1 MVATCLAGRF
11 NSNQLW
17 RGRWCLDDRL
27 GGVDNRVL
35 TLCMRPRSGWWSF
48 WTRHPEPAIS
58 LPRTGVEVLDSQV
71 TLELESWDRVDLN
84 VDQPKLRTPRALCH
98 WLRDHYGEGAVS
110 SHQMKAIT
118 EPFLESID
126 QYAREHHVPLLSF
139 EKSQRKEDLAAKY
152 LAEFSGTADV
162 LFIAKAQEKIRTCRT
177 EGRRNERG
185 PTYPWIMASTA
196 VVHQY
201 SFDAVDGDF
210 GLFFLKYSSY
220 FPDGAKLCFNGP
232 ESLKRQLTQEG
243 IGYEELT
250 NGILSGENPR
260 RMQKLADGFTPWRI
274 ERFLRKWQNHLPH
287 PFTRNQ
293 QTAGSRDEISMCQVE
308 FALTQI
314 VDRPVQGRIFV
325 EEVVREN
332 LDLGRPDNRQLIF
345 GHRVTKRTTS
355 PFRTRVVR
363 AGVIP
368 SLLVDSKLNRSKE
381 YFKEGRGLGTELTVH
396 NPGDDGL
403 GRRLG
408 ESSRSAGPWFSKQ
421 PTGAARPN
429 PRPRLRPVPRMVP
442 WSDRSTACGRP
453 TGLRLAL
460 RRAPGAGPLG
470 GTRFVPAVA
479 LGISPS

>member
-1 MVATCLAGRF
+1 M
-11 NSNQLW
+11 
-17 RGRWCLDDRL
+17 
-27 GGVDNRVL
+27 
-35 TLCMRPRSGWWSF
+35 
-48 WTRHPEPAIS
+48 S
-58 LPRTGVEVLDSQV
+58 LLRTGAEVLDSQV

-98 WLRDHYGEGAVS
+98 LLRDHSGEGAVS

-139 EKSQRKEDLAAKY
+139 ERGQRKEDLAAKY
-152 LAEFSGTADV
+152 LTEFSGTEGV

-220 FPDGAKLCFNGP
+220 FPDGAKFCFNGP

-243 IGYEELT
+243 LGYEELA
-250 NGILSGENPR
+250 NGILSGANPR
-260 RMQKLADGFTPWRI
+260 RMRKLADGLTPWRI
-274 ERFLRKWQNHLPH
+274 ERFLRKWQNYLPR

-293 QTAGSRDEISMCQVE
+293 QTAGSRYEISMCQVE

-314 VDRPVQGRIFV
+314 VDRPVQGRIFF

-332 LDLGRPDNRQLIF
+332 LDLGRPDNLQLIF
-345 GHRVTKRTTS
+345 GHRVTKRTTG

-363 AGVIP
+363 AGVIR
-368 SLLVDSKLNRSKE
+368 SLLVASKSNRLKQ

-403 GRRLG
+403 GRRLENRPAVPDLG
-408 ESSRSAGPWFSKQ
+408 FPTNRRVLPVPTLGHDFVLSQEWFREVTGRRRVGDQRASAWRFGDPQVQALLGVLVLFRLWPWGFRRRDGRQHRAPLLGDDPAHGPRAGSRTNRAASAGTVGSSVSQ
-421 PTGAARPN
+421 VAR
-429 PRPRLRPVPRMVP
+429 
-442 WSDRSTACGRP
+442 
-453 TGLRLAL
+453 
-460 RRAPGAGPLG
+460 
-470 GTRFVPAVA
+470 GTR
-479 LGISPS
+479 